1 VAHQHAWDVRAL
13 NEALERGYVVA
24 RGPRSF
30 APRVWRAWC
39 RDERRPC
46 LIVHAPGARA
56 GVELDLRP
64 ARRRLTDA
72 GSGRIAAAAAA
83 RGLTLRLTAVEVR
96 TDSAPLERAEDL
108 AAALLEVL
116 ADPAST
122 KGT

>member
-1 VAHQHAWDVRAL
+1 MGHQHAWDERAL
-13 NEALERGYVVA
+13 DEALEQGYVVA

-64 ARRRLTDA
+64 ARRRLTDVGA
-72 GSGRIAAAAAA
+72 GRISAAAAA
-83 RGLTLRLTAVEVR
+83 RGITAKLTAVEVR
-96 TDSAPLERAEDL
+96 TGSAALARAEDV
-108 AAALLEVL
+108 AAALLAIL

-122 KGT
+122 RGI